1 MSTTDLKNDA
11 TNSVDEVDEK
21 QGDKASSQAESEF
34 NIYTYHEHN
43 AGRLVV
49 DPE

>member
-1 MSTTDLKNDA
+1 MSTTDVKNDA

-21 QGDKASSQAESEF
+21 GDKASSQAESEF
-34 NIYTYHEHN
+34 NIFTYHEHN